1 MKITAK
7 NVIDQWDEI
16 KPLLPAELAKMGEET
31 FLPTLDEFGYDAFD
45 EDMCKDFDLFLEK
58 VNKFTDKPAPKP
70 ETPKPQPKTDN
81 DGKKDKPK
89 PEKTEKKDK
98 PEKKHRTKKA
108 QVGESPKWLKTRDA
122 FVKSFA
128 GKTKDTWR
136 VRNYI
141 TDIQAYFSKNHGK
154 QTPNIDLIRDI
165 QDKLIKYANSDDR
178 KVTIPA
184 YDDLVSKCKKAIR
197 DKDITV
203 SNKAKKPEI
212 KPKELSGFSI
222 GFKKKKK

>member
-16 KPLLPAELAKMGEET
+16 NPLLPAELAKMGEEN
-31 FLPTLDEFGYDAFD
+31 FLPFVDMFDDFD
-45 EDMCKDFDLFLEK
+45 EDMHKDFDLFLEK
-58 VNKFTDKPAPKP
+58 VNKFTDKPAPAPKP

-81 DGKKDKPK
+81 GGKKDKK
-89 PEKTEKKDK
+89 EQKDK
-98 PEKKHRTKKA
+98 PEKKQRPKKN
-108 QVGESPKWLKTRDA
+108 QVGESPKWLKTLES

-136 VRNYI
+136 VRNFI

-154 QTPNIDLIRDI
+154 QTPNIDLIREI

-184 YDDLVSKCKKAIR
+184 YDDLVSKCKRAIR

-212 KPKELSGFSI
+212 KPKELSGFTI
-222 GFKKKKK
+222 GFSKKKK

>member
-7 NVIDQWDEI
+7 NILDKWDEI
-16 KPLLPAELAKMGEET
+16 KPLLPAELAKIGEEN
-31 FLPTLDEFGYDAFD
+31 FLPFVDMFDDFD
-45 EDMCKDFDLFLEK
+45 EDMHKDFDLFLEK
-58 VNKFTDKPAPKP
+58 VNKFTDKPAPAPKP

-81 DGKKDKPK
+81 GGKKDKK
-89 PEKTEKKDK
+89 EQKDK
-98 PEKKHRTKKA
+98 PKKNQRPKKN
-108 QVGESPKWLKTRDA
+108 QVGESPKWLKTLES

-136 VRNYI
+136 VRNFI

-154 QTPNIDLIRDI
+154 QTPNIDLIREI

-212 KPKELSGFSI
+212 KPKELSGFTI
-222 GFKKKKK
+222 GFSKKKK

>member
-7 NVIDQWDEI
+7 NLCEKWDEI
-16 KPLLPAELAKMGEET
+16 KGKLPKSLTETAKAKLE
-31 FLPTLDEFGYDAFD
+31 FADIYDDLDEESAIEYDTW
-45 EDMCKDFDLFLEK
+45 LEK
-58 VNKFTDKPAPKP
+58 VNAALEKTNKPAP

-98 PEKKHRTKKA
+98 PEKKKRPKKV
-108 QVGESPKWLKTRDA
+108 QVGESPKWLKTLDA

-154 QTPNIDLIRDI
+154 QTPNIDLIREI

-212 KPKELSGFSI
+212 KPKELSGFTI
-222 GFKKKKK
+222 GFSKKKK